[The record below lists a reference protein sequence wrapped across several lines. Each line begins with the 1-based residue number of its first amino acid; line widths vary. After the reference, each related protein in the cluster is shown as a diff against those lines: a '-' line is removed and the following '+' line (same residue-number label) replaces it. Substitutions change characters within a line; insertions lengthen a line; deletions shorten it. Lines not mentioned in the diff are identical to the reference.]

1 MLRCLPLRISIRD
14 SLILIILVLFNTIH
28 VTDMD
33 ILAANNEMDI
43 QSKQSKTKE
52 ENGSKLVNFNGNDD
66 YLKNCPS
73 ADEENEI
80 NCYEL
85 NYPCLACDRS
95 IDCVYG
101 ALFNY
106 TCYVKAKVTCKGTR
120 SFNKTAQCRFCYQTD
135 KWEHRCDQK
144 ASCNSL
150 ASPIKYYLTNC
161 TVSDDIICLGKRR
174 FLKKIKCSWTA
185 GTHWGTALVLALTLG
200 GFGADRFYLGHWQE
214 GIGKLFSFGGLG
226 VWTLVDALLIG
237 IHHLG
242 PADGS
247 LYI

>member
-1 MLRCLPLRISIRD
+1 MTTIIPVRITIRD
-14 SLILIILVLFNTIH
+14 SFVLILLIIFNTIH
-28 VTDMD
+28 VTDM
-33 ILAANNEMDI
+33 ANNNMDI
-43 QSKQSKTKE
+43 QKKE
-52 ENGSKLVNFNGNDD
+52 GKLKEDSTDKNFNFNGNDD
-66 YLKNCPS
+66 YLKSCPVVDREVPECVS
-73 ADEENEI
+73 
-80 NCYEL
+80 L
-85 NYPCLACDRS
+85 NYPCITCERS
-95 IDCVYG
+95 IDCLYG
-101 ALFNY
+101 SLYNY
-106 TCYVKAKVTCKGTR
+106 TCFVKPKIVCNGSKTFNR
-120 SFNKTAQCRFCYQTD
+120 SAVCRFCYQTD

-144 ASCNSL
+144 ANCNSL
-150 ASPIKYYLTNC
+150 ASPTKYYLTNC

-174 FLKKIKCSWTA
+174 FLKKIRCSWTA
-185 GTHWGTALVLALTLG
+185 GTRWGTALILALTLG

>member
-1 MLRCLPLRISIRD
+1 MLRCRPLRISIRD
-14 SLILIILVLFNTIH
+14 SLVLLLLIIFNTIH
-28 VTDMD
+28 VTDM
-33 ILAANNEMDI
+33 ANNEMDLT
-43 QSKQSKTKE
+43 SKQIKSKDDS
-52 ENGSKLVNFNGNDD
+52 NGKIVNFSSSDD
-66 YLKNCPS
+66 YLKSCPVV
-73 ADEENEI
+73 EKENEMM
-80 NCYEL
+80 NCTDL
-85 NYPCLACDRS
+85 NYPCINCDRS

-101 ALFNY
+101 AVYNY
-106 TCYVKAKVTCKGTR
+106 TCYVKPKVVCNGIKNFNR
-120 SFNKTAQCRFCYQTD
+120 SSICRFCYQTD
-135 KWEHRCDQK
+135 KWEHQCEQK
-144 ASCNSL
+144 ANCNSL

-161 TVSDDIICLGKRR
+161 TVSDHIICLGKRR

-185 GTHWGTALVLALTLG
+185 GTRWGTALILALTLG

-237 IHHLG
+237 IHHIG